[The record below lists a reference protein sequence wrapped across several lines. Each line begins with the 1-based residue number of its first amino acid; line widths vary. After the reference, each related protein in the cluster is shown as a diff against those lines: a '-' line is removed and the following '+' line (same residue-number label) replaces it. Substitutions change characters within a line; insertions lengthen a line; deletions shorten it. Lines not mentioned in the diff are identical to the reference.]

1 MRKPSVERCYVAVI
15 RSIIVGCCYH
25 FCNEPIA
32 IGLLALYSFS
42 EIESIK
48 ANLGDTCR

>member
-1 MRKPSVERCYVAVI
+1 MRKPSVERCYVTII
-15 RSIIVGCCYH
+15 RSIIVVCCYH
-25 FCNEPIA
+25 FWSEIIA

-48 ANLGDTCR
+48 ANIGRYM